1 MKILLTTPLLGDF
14 PIRDP
19 MFPLGITYI
28 AGVIEQEGHPV
39 RILDNYLEKNN
50 EGDFVKV
57 IEDFKPSVIGIT
69 CNVDNRFEAF
79 ALSRTIKT
87 FSEDITVVLGGPFP
101 SVCHKEIIEDIK
113 SVDIV
118 VREEGEYTLLDIVN
132 CLEGHRTFDGI
143 AGITYRIKD
152 EVKVNQPRPFIQNL
166 DALPFPAFHLL
177 KIKKYPSYMAEFKD
191 HFLDKT
197 DIDTAHTASLIF
209 GRGCPY
215 NCLFCSSKELWHR
228 TFRMLS
234 PENAVRQIEYFTEKG
249 IAAFAFWDDHLLLD
263 KKWFNDFAQR
273 IKEKKQQLIFKC
285 LGRVDSIDEETAGK
299 LREIG
304 CKMVY
309 LGIENGS
316 QDILNLMNKGVTVA
330 QIENSVKLLHENGI
344 LATGGSLV
352 NTPGETR
359 ENILE
364 NLEFFKK
371 LERTYNR
378 GHGKPKGIMMF
389 KPANII
395 IYPGTDL
402 EKIAVKKGRL
412 VNFRW
417 TRDYYEKRNLLIDSS
432 PHTPL
437 YENVAIEKLIEY
449 LISAALKIG
458 YYTFLAEITW
468 NQVIEGGIRSG
479 SADKNYKR
487 KFYGSKILY
496 FISKAP
502 FRDIIGYIYT
512 LLIHV
517 IFTKVK
523 NKVIRAIGKGAT
535 YALHKA

>member
-1 MKILLTTPLLGDF
+1 MEIFLTTPLFGDF

-28 AGVIEQEGHPV
+28 AGVIEREGHSV

-50 EGDFVKV
+50 EDDFVKI
-57 IEDFKPSVIGIT
+57 IEDFKPSIIGIT

-79 ALSRTIKT
+79 ALSGIIKE
-87 FSEDITVVLGGPFP
+87 FSEDIMVILGGPFP

-118 VREEGEYTLLDIVN
+118 VREEGEYTLLDIIN
-132 CLEGHRTFDGI
+132 CLENRKPLDDI

-152 EVKVNQPRPFIQNL
+152 EAKVNQPRPFIQNL

-177 KIKKYPSYMAEFKD
+177 KIKEYPSYMAEFKD
-191 HFLDKT
+191 SFLDKT
-197 DIDTAHTASLIF
+197 NIDAAYTASLIF

-215 NCLFCSSKELWHR
+215 NCLFCSSKELWRR
-228 TFRMLS
+228 TFRILS
-234 PENAVRQIEYFTEKG
+234 PENAVRQIEYFIEKG
-249 IAAFAFWDDHLLLD
+249 ITAFAFWDDHLLLD
-263 KKWFNDFAQR
+263 RRWFNDFVQR
-273 IKEKKQQLIFKC
+273 IKEKKLQFIFKC
-285 LGRVDSIDEETAGK
+285 LGRKDSIDEETAGK

-316 QDILNLMNKGVTVA
+316 QDILDLINKGVTVA

-352 NTPGETR
+352 NAPGETR

-371 LERTYNR
+371 LEQTYSR
-378 GHGKPKGIMMF
+378 GQGKPKGIMMF

-395 IYPGTDL
+395 IFPGTDM

-417 TRDYYEKRNLLIDSS
+417 TNDYYEKRNLLMDSS
-432 PHTPL
+432 PYTPL

-449 LISAALKIG
+449 LISAALKIR

-468 NQVIEGGIRSG
+468 NQIIYGGICSG
-479 SADKNYKR
+479 SVDKNYKR
-487 KFYGSKILY
+487 KFYISKIFY
-496 FISKAP
+496 FISRAP
-502 FRDIIGYIYT
+502 FKDKVGYIYT
-512 LLIHV
+512 ILSHV
-517 IFTKVK
+517 VFPKVK
-523 NKVIRAIGKGAT
+523 NKLIRGIKKDAI